1 MRRRVELWHVGMFGI
16 QTLVQEGN
24 FVAVSPDGLRVAWS
38 SDGRVHIGRRLGA
51 RVTPT
56 NQTGNTGD
64 LVPLAFV
71 DGGRAPGQPAPRMA
85 AIAWYDM
92 WFPDRGPFRPGPE
105 WSSKI
110 LGPSADGTRLYGMT
124 SGKEPCLVEIDPD
137 GMTKLRSACGPAIA
151 PADRAWPSPDG
162 RWLVTTGPT
171 SVLLYDLTKVWRD
184 GSAVLRL
191 WARERT
197 GVVWYDDESFVVSTP
212 GWLLRMY
219 FHQVGRSEELPAVAS
234 PGATQQVIA
243 RLGPP

>member
-1 MRRRVELWHVGMFGI
+1 MAGRANWVRISHGVMASASNIAISGEKG
-16 QTLVQEGN
+16 
-24 FVAVSPDGLRVAWS
+24 S
-38 SDGRVHIGRRLGA
+38 SDGTSCLE
-51 RVTPT
+51 T
-56 NQTGNTGD
+56 
-64 LVPLAFV
+64 
-71 DGGRAPGQPAPRMA
+71 
-85 AIAWYDM
+85 AIIHRGLRSSKRHDM
-92 WFPDRGPFRPGPE
+92 WFPDRGAFRPGPE

-110 LGPSADGTRLYGMT
+110 LGPSADGLRLYGMT
-124 SGKEPCLVEIDPD
+124 GGKEQCLVEIDPD

-171 SVLLYDLTKVWRD
+171 SVLLYDLTTVWSHPTAIS
-184 GSAVLRL
+184 GPKLENA
-191 WARERT
+191 T

-234 PGATQQVIA
+234 PGATLQVIP